1 MSPRGKAVM
10 GKTIRGFAYQLAKE
24 YGKSFPESWTTNG
37 MAGEN
42 WFMGFRKRHSQ
53 LSIRTPEA
61 TSLARLYNS
70 YNFEPHNIWNADE
83 SGFTT
88 VQTPAKIIAQ
98 KGAKQVGSIT
108 SGERGTLVTICLAI
122 NAIGHSI
129 PPFFIFPRKRYKDH
143 FIRDGPIGSKGV
155 GNTSGCIAS
164 NEKNVLLILDN
175 HSSHCSISV
184 INYCRSNGIV
194 ILTLPPHCSHKLQP
208 LDKAVYGPLKKFYNG
223 AIDTWMRNHVGQQ
236 FQIYDIPG
244 VLKNEIPRAVTP
256 NNILNGFLACGI
268 FPLNPNIF
276 TEQDYI
282 CLTQNLT
289 VTQNNDSD
297 LSILLNE
304 NVPDDIDEPYHD
316 IREGDEWLKCTMCL
330 EWAHSKC
337 ANYDNYFTCPYCID

>member
-37 MAGEN
+37 MAGED

-61 TSLARLYNS
+61 TSLARAYGFNSTNVNKFFDNLIKLYNS

-88 VQTPAKIIAQ
+88 VQTPAKIVAQ

-155 GNTSGCIAS
+155 GNASGWMQEEEFLSFLEHFKKYSSAS
-164 NEKNVLLILDN
+164 NKKNVLLILDN

-244 VLKNEIPRAVTP
+244 VLKN
-256 NNILNGFLACGI
+256 G
-268 FPLNPNIF
+268 
-276 TEQDYI
+276 Q
-282 CLTQNLT
+282 
-289 VTQNNDSD
+289 
-297 LSILLNE
+297 
-304 NVPDDIDEPYHD
+304 
-316 IREGDEWLKCTMCL
+316 
-330 EWAHSKC
+330 
-337 ANYDNYFTCPYCID
+337 